1 MKIVTFNLRC
11 GWNEDGIN
19 EFRARFGF
27 IVEKIVNEAPDVI
40 CFQEVTERNLPF
52 LERALPEYAFIYN
65 GRNADHRGEGL
76 ATAYRS
82 ERLSLV
88 SHDAFWTSDTP
99 YVPGSRFPDQS
110 FCPRVCQHLQLRR
123 KDDGFIFRVYNVH
136 MDHISE
142 DARVHQA
149 QFLVPF
155 IEADSKA
162 FPHPLLLM
170 GDFNTTREKA
180 SYPLYRA
187 ALTDLTEGIG
197 GTFHGYGKS
206 DPVYQIDFMFG
217 SGEFAAAPYRAY
229 RWDDCSNG
237 IYLSDHYPVCV
248 DTEI

>member
-1 MKIVTFNLRC
+1 MLKIVTFNLRC

-27 IVEKIVNEAPDVI
+27 IVEKTVSEAPDVV

-52 LERALPEYAFIYN
+52 LERALPEYGFVYN
-65 GRNADHRGEGL
+65 GRNTDHRGEGL
-76 ATAYRS
+76 ATAYRL
-82 ERLSLV
+82 ERLALIS
-88 SHDAFWTSDTP
+88 SDAFWTSDTP
-99 YVPGSRFPDQS
+99 YAAGSRFPDQS
-110 FCPRVCQHLQLRR
+110 FCPRVCQHLLFRR
-123 KDDGFIFRVYNVH
+123 DDGFTFRVYNVH

-142 DARVHQA
+142 EARVHQA
-149 QFLVPF
+149 QFLLPF
-155 IEADSKA
+155 MEADSVRL
-162 FPHPLLLM
+162 PYPLVLM

-187 ALTDLTEGIG
+187 AFTDLTERVG

-206 DPVYQIDFMFG
+206 DPVCQIDFLFA
-217 SGEFAAAPYRAY
+217 SREFADAPYRAY

-248 DTEI
+248 ETEI

>member
-11 GWNEDGIN
+11 GWDEDGIN

-27 IVEKIVNEAPDVI
+27 IVEKMVDEAPDVV

-52 LERALPEYAFIYN
+52 LQRALPEYGIVYN
-65 GRNADHRGEGL
+65 GRDADRRGEGL

-82 ERLSLV
+82 KRVSLL

-99 YVPGSRFPDQS
+99 YVAGSRFPDQS
-110 FCPRVCQHLQLRR
+110 FCPRVCQELVFKRE
-123 KDDGFIFRVYNVH
+123 DGYRFRVYNVH

-149 QFLVPF
+149 QFLLPF
-155 IEADSKA
+155 IAKRESDA
-162 FPHPLLLM
+162 PLFLM

-180 SYPLYRA
+180 SYALYREN
-187 ALTDLTEGIG
+187 LHDLTEEVG
-197 GTFHGYGKS
+197 GTFHNYGRAETI
-206 DPVYQIDFMFG
+206 YQIDFVFTNADG
-217 SGEFAAAPYRAY
+217 SSYRAY
-229 RWDDCSNG
+229 RWEDCSNG

-248 DTEI
+248 EAEI